1 MSYKIYIKYQMKIL
15 FSNNVTVDL
24 EIDNS
29 PIGKIY
35 QKTYKHL
42 SSLPIP
48 FSEWDNRS
56 NYKDTLSYTELVDQL
71 IMYADSLSITID
83 KAKCLAQDQLYFN
96 TIHKIYEKQYD
107 GSPGWLNFHEHIHI
121 CESYFDNTPKVFTID
136 YREKMGP
143 LERPFD
149 WSWITTTTTNIKAG
163 DVYVAWSELGKTPYT
178 YWRDNEPSET
188 KRMCEL
194 IKPWL
199 KLRPKIKV
207 ALEDIDR
214 LKNIEVAEFEPW
226 WEKHKDPWLKHYNL
240 TNWTTHDIFSVNVF
254 GKTAQLDLLLEQ
266 VKNNVAP
273 INIII

>member
-48 FSEWDNRS
+48 FSAWDNGS
-56 NYKDTLSYTELVDQL
+56 NYKDTLGYTELVDQL
-71 IMYADSLSITID
+71 IMYAGRLSINID
-83 KAKCLAQDQLYFN
+83 KQRVLNQDQLYFN
-96 TIHKIYEKQYD
+96 SIHKIYEKQYD
-107 GSPGWLNFHEHIHI
+107 GSPGWLNFHEHIHM
-121 CESYFDNTPKVFTID
+121 CEGYFHKRPKVFSID

-143 LERPFD
+143 LEKPFE
-149 WSWITTTTTNIKAG
+149 WSWIDTTTTNIKAG
-163 DVYVAWSELGKTPYT
+163 DIYVAWSELGKTPYS
-178 YWRDNEPSET
+178 YWHNNEPPVPE
-188 KRMCEL
+188 RMCEL

-199 KLRPKIKV
+199 KLIPKIKI

-214 LKNIEVAEFEPW
+214 LENIKVAEFETW
-226 WEKHKDPWLKHYNL
+226 WEQHKGPWLQHWNL
-240 TNWTTHDIFSVNVF
+240 SDWTTHDIFSVNVF
-254 GKTAQLDLLLEQ
+254 GRTTQLDVLLAQAE
-266 VKNNVAP
+266 NNITPTRVLV
-273 INIII
+273 